1 MFGLLL
7 AFAAMML
14 VLLVI
19 SLARVVLKE
28 GSMSTIRIKETGHE
42 PELTLQTGQEFHLFN
57 R

>member
-42 PELTLQTGQEFHLFN
+42 PELTLQTGQKFHLFN